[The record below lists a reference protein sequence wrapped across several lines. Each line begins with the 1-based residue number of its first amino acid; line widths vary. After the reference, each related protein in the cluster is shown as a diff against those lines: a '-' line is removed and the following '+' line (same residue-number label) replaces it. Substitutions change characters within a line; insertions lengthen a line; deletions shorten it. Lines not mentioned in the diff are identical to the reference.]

1 MNPNSTEKEA
11 LARAV
16 KLYRAQSPPAPKQ
29 VDEMLRDDPWQEV
42 AEFCA
47 YACENRLLRLQPWRD
62 PPCIA
67 SLDNL
72 TKPHGDQ
79 RGERESAEWLRRLL
93 DAGLSRFEPDPLAA
107 IERVEAKPAK

>member
-1 MNPNSTEKEA
+1 
-11 LARAV
+11 
-16 KLYRAQSPPAPKQ
+16 
-29 VDEMLRDDPWQEV
+29 
-42 AEFCA
+42 
-47 YACENRLLRLQPWRD
+47 LQPWQD

-107 IERVEAKPAK
+107 IERVEAKPSK

>member
-1 MNPNSTEKEA
+1 MNPNSTDKEA

-16 KLYRAQSPPAPKQ
+16 KLYRAQSPARAKQ

-42 AEFCA
+42 PEFCA
-47 YACENRLLRLQPWRD
+47 YACENRLLRLQPWQD

-79 RGERESAEWLRRLL
+79 RGERESAAPIARCRFIALRARSTCR
-93 DAGLSRFEPDPLAA
+93 D
-107 IERVEAKPAK
+107 